1 MLLTDSWRPPPAPT
15 RHPVTRT
22 CPPCRG
28 LGSLPRPLIQELAGA
43 SADVLC
49 GQSPWMPQLAPP
61 HLTRGF
67 ITSSDSQVAEEK
79 KRQPPPPPTQ
89 PSPSDTRLLAPS
101 PAFSPSSTKATARWA
116 EGAGSRV
123 CGSLSIPFPLTLSH
137 TPVPVGYQPSG
148 QALPPPVAVG
158 ISTRVQPPPGGG
170 CPTAGSQH
178 AASPDRGQAQ
188 TGPPTRCH
196 RKEL

>member
-89 PSPSDTRLLAPS
+89 PSPSDTRLLAPLPCVLPELHQGHCPLGRRCWKQS
-101 PAFSPSSTKATARWA
+101 LRVPLYSVSLDVESHACPRWVSAFRSSPSSPSGCGHFHSSSATARR
-116 EGAGSRV
+116 G
-123 CGSLSIPFPLTLSH
+123 LSH
-137 TPVPVGYQPSG
+137 SWIP
-148 QALPPPVAVG
+148 A
-158 ISTRVQPPPGGG
+158 
-170 CPTAGSQH
+170 
-178 AASPDRGQAQ
+178 
-188 TGPPTRCH
+188 RCVT
-196 RKEL
+196 